1 MTIVQETSTLLVQIL
16 MYGID
21 SCMQRA
27 CVCKVLVYAKCLC
40 MQNACVCK
48 VLVYAKCLCMQRACV
63 CKVLVYAKSL
73 CMHSV
78 CVCKVLAYAKCLCM
92 QSACVCKAIVDS
104 FVGRHLVHCLL
115 IFVESLEA
123 STRQQQQQRP
133 PPVPDQWNDR
143 EQHRRNGPS
152 DVMQTEQLP
161 VQSEQRRPPLQ
172 TPPVEGGSPSCPHH
186 PLVLLSG
193 GSPFSI
199 VHLRRSRL
207 LLVVSITVEEER
219 LPLLINR
226 LERCRPCP

>member
-1 MTIVQETSTLLVQIL
+1 MKS
-16 MYGID
+16 
-21 SCMQRA
+21 A

-40 MQNACVCK
+40 MQSACVCK
-48 VLVYAKCLCMQRACV
+48 VLVYAN
-63 CKVLVYAKSL
+63 
-73 CMHSV
+73 
-78 CVCKVLAYAKCLCM
+78 CLCM
-92 QSACVCKAIVDS
+92 QSACVCKLLVYANCLCMQIACVCKAIVGS
-104 FVGRHLVHCLL
+104 FIGRHLVHCLL

-143 EQHRRNGPS
+143 EQHRGNGPS

-161 VQSEQRRPPLQ
+161 MQSEQRRPPLQ
-172 TPPVEGGSPSCPHH
+172 TPPIEGGSSCPHH

-199 VHLRRSRL
+199 VRLRRSRL
-207 LLVVSITVEEER
+207 LLVVSIAVEEER
-219 LPLLINR
+219 VSLLINR